1 MIFKI
6 LYQANRIYS
15 GAADSS
21 FVSSR
26 QIQSIQKALVFSK
39 KLISSALFNGELANV
54 VFMIYSVM

>member
-6 LYQANRIYS
+6 LYQANRISS

-39 KLISSALFNGELANV
+39 ELISALFNGELANV